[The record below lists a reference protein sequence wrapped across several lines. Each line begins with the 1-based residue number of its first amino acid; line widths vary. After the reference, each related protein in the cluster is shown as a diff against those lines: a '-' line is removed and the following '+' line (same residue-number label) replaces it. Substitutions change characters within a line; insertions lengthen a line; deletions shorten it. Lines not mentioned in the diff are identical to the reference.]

1 MKLFTIGDS
10 ISQGFMSNAAARTDL
25 SYSTLLAKAFGL
37 KPDCRNTNGANYF
50 YPEWKAHGVKQNI
63 EAILRHLETKYGSN
77 ITRSQWLSTR
87 PLQSISSVLQRSK
100 HYYEQGEG
108 AADRS
113 YHHSDID
120 YFHNVAI
127 QGFSIADAWAVKPS
141 LCEKQIAKVNQRQ
154 QPKGDFL
161 KWVGNAVLQKIF
173 PERQGANAAFH
184 RIALK
189 VLEPNLECP
198 KNYSQMDWLEFHAKN
213 EGVENLLLWLGNN
226 NALGTVLDF
235 KIRQTPND
243 PDILVHKLS
252 QPERWEKGWN
262 LWHPR
267 DFELEYAELLDRVD
281 SRMENNQYA
290 DWKVFLGTIPMV
302 TVIPFAKGVG
312 ETTEVKRGD
321 ETWIY
326 YEYYTYFPFEAEFA
340 IQTGKYL
347 TMQDVI
353 HIDDCILEY
362 NKTIQ
367 KLVDEKN
374 QQHGQ
379 QRYFIVHLSQH
390 FSELAYKRNNGKPT
404 YKFPDDFHFRYP
416 PVNTKYYHADE
427 RGNLKQGGIFSL
439 DGVHPSA
446 ITQGLIAHEFLK
458 TLRYAGVHPI
468 AELNWAE
475 IFASDTLYTQP
486 IKIMQ
491 EIYRKDWLAMRLIK
505 FVEQFRQTPQ
515 EEPSL
520 P

>member
-1 MKLFTIGDS
+1 
-10 ISQGFMSNAAARTDL
+10 
-25 SYSTLLAKAFGL
+25 
-37 KPDCRNTNGANYF
+37 
-50 YPEWKAHGVKQNI
+50 
-63 EAILRHLETKYGSN
+63 
-77 ITRSQWLSTR
+77 
-87 PLQSISSVLQRSK
+87 
-100 HYYEQGEG
+100 
-108 AADRS
+108 
-113 YHHSDID
+113 
-120 YFHNVAI
+120 
-127 QGFSIADAWAVKPS
+127 
-141 LCEKQIAKVNQRQ
+141 
-154 QPKGDFL
+154 
-161 KWVGNAVLQKIF
+161 
-173 PERQGANAAFH
+173 
-184 RIALK
+184 
-189 VLEPNLECP
+189 
-198 KNYSQMDWLEFHAKN
+198 MDWLEFHAKN

-312 ETTEVKRGD
+312 ETAEVKRDD

-340 IQTGKYL
+340 TRTGKYL
-347 TMQDVI
+347 TMQDAI

-374 QQHGQ
+374 QQHGR
-379 QRYFIVHLSQH
+379 QRYFIVHLSQR

-404 YKFPDDFHFRYP
+404 YEFPDDFHFRYP

-427 RGNLKQGGIFSL
+427 RGDLKQGGIFSL

-446 ITQGLIAHEFLK
+446 IAQGLIAHEFLK

-468 AELNWAE
+468 ADLNWTE
-475 IFASDTLYTQP
+475 IFASDTLYTSP
-486 IKIMQ
+486 ITIMQ
-491 EIYRKDWLAMRLIK
+491 EIYRKDWLAMRLIR
-505 FVEQFRQTPQ
+505 FVEQFHQSPQ

-520 P
+520 Q